1 MKILHLSKND
11 IKGGAARA
19 AFRVH
24 TSLRRLGFDS
34 TMLVVNRQSDD
45 PSVTAITPSMDLAT
59 RLRRRLRR
67 RQILREF
74 AGYHATR
81 PTGLEPFSDDRS
93 AHAIDLVRQLP
104 PCDIITL
111 HWVAGFV
118 DYQSFFSALPQA
130 TTVVWRLADMNVITG
145 GCHYDDGCGK
155 FLDGCGQCPQL
166 GSSDPLDLSKRI
178 WERKRLTFHSLNPSR
193 LHVIANNNWIADQ
206 SRKSPLLGRFPVT
219 VIPNM
224 IDTDVFAPRDQCFAR
239 DVLGVPKDAKVLL
252 FAADSATNKRKGFAI
267 LAEALEGLSE
277 VGNIFLLSVGG
288 GKPILDS
295 RIQHV
300 HLGHISNDR
309 WLSLVY
315 SAADVFVI
323 PSLQES
329 FGNTVLEA
337 MACGTPV
344 VGFDVGG
351 IPDLIRPGITG
362 QLVPVGD
369 SVALRHAITH
379 LLNAP
384 SMCRQMAA
392 ECRKIVLEEYRYEL
406 LAMRYAALYESLPHQ
421 ERLGCSRGV

>member
-1 MKILHLSKND
+1 M
-11 IKGGAARA
+11 
-19 AFRVH
+19 
-24 TSLRRLGFDS
+24 
-34 TMLVVNRQSDD
+34 
-45 PSVTAITPSMDLAT
+45 
-59 RLRRRLRR
+59 
-67 RQILREF
+67 
-74 AGYHATR
+74 
-81 PTGLEPFSDDRS
+81 
-93 AHAIDLVRQLP
+93 RQLP
-104 PCDIITL
+104 PCDVITL

-118 DYQSFFSALPQA
+118 DYQAFFSALPQG

-224 IDTDVFAPRDQCFAR
+224 IDTDVFAPRDQYFAR
-239 DVLGVPKDAKVLL
+239 DVLRVPKDARILL
-252 FAADSATNKRKGFAI
+252 FAADSATNKRKGFAF

-277 VGNIFLLSVGG
+277 VRNIFLLSVGG
-288 GKPILDS
+288 GKPILNS
-295 RIQHV
+295 RIQHM

-309 WLSLVY
+309 FLSLIY

-344 VGFDVGG
+344 LATPRGAVPEVVIDGRTGF
-351 IPDLIRPGITG
+351 IAADLNELADAVSRLGEIDRVACRDHVEREFSPTRFAQRWERLIHSYMPTRSHGQRRHLEQITG
-362 QLVPVGD
+362 PESTRGTNLRRPFIGS
-369 SVALRHAITH
+369 SVVASWSANEPT
-379 LLNAP
+379 A
-384 SMCRQMAA
+384 
-392 ECRKIVLEEYRYEL
+392 
-406 LAMRYAALYESLPHQ
+406 
-421 ERLGCSRGV
+421 